1 MMTALLG
8 GAIGLFFGFIISVF
22 LYCRFDSSIP
32 KIFFANTTI
41 TKEEAKRFVW
51 LNKIF
56 AIALCLLI
64 TNTCSFGAVQ
74 MSKEETRK
82 YIEEY
87 LAVKTTIESS
97 VQNEALSGLERIE
110 LVKQASEEN
119 VKLARIQYKC
129 KQWYGFDI
137 DKRVLELEPIK
148 L

>member
-1 MMTALLG
+1 MTTALLG

-22 LYCRFDSSIP
+22 LYYMLNSCIP
-32 KIFFANTTI
+32 KIFFENTRI
-41 TKEEAKRFVW
+41 TKEEVKRLVW
-51 LNKIF
+51 LNRIF

-82 YIEEY
+82 YMEEY
-87 LAVKTTIESS
+87 FAVKTTIESS
-97 VQNEALSGLERIE
+97 VKNEAFSGLERVE

-119 VKLARIQYKC
+119 AELARIQYKC